1 MCLKNK
7 NEKNIFNWYDF
18 KSFCFAV
25 PLDEVFK
32 DIEVSGT
39 VRYCYDIKKEKNYNK
54 KTHRYQNK
62 TQTEITIK

>member
-1 MCLKNK
+1 MILKQ
-7 NEKNIFNWYDF
+7 FV
-18 KSFCFAV
+18 FAAT
-25 PLDEVFK
+25 LDEVFK

-39 VRYCYDIKKEKNYNK
+39 VRYRYNNKKKKKYNK

>member
-1 MCLKNK
+1 MKK
-7 NEKNIFNWYDF
+7 IFLIGMILNHF
-18 KSFCFAV
+18 VFAA

-54 KTHRYQNK
+54 KH
-62 TQTEITIK
+62 IDIKIKHKRKLQ

>member
-1 MCLKNK
+1 MKK
-7 NEKNIFNWYDF
+7 IFLIGMILNHF
-18 KSFCFAV
+18 VFAA

-39 VRYCYDIKKEKNYNK
+39 VRYRYDIKKRKKNTTK

>member
-1 MCLKNK
+1 MKK
-7 NEKNIFNWYDF
+7 IFLIGMILNHF
-18 KSFCFAV
+18 VFAA

-62 TQTEITIK
+62 TQMEITIK

>member
-1 MCLKNK
+1 MILNH
-7 NEKNIFNWYDF
+7 FV
-18 KSFCFAV
+18 FAA

-39 VRYCYDIKKEKNYNK
+39 VRYRYDIKKKNTT

>member
-1 MCLKNK
+1 MILNH
-7 NEKNIFNWYDF
+7 FV
-18 KSFCFAV
+18 FAAS
-25 PLDEVFK
+25 LDEVFK

-39 VRYCYDIKKEKNYNK
+39 VRYHYDIKKEKKYNK

>member
-1 MCLKNK
+1 MKK
-7 NEKNIFNWYDF
+7 IFLIGMILNHF
-18 KSFCFAV
+18 VFAA

-32 DIEVSGT
+32 DIEVSGI
-39 VRYCYDIKKEKNYNK
+39 VRYRYDNSLKKKKYNK

>member
-1 MCLKNK
+1 MKK
-7 NEKNIFNWYDF
+7 IFLIGMILNHF
-18 KSFCFAV
+18 VFAA

-39 VRYCYDIKKEKNYNK
+39 VRYRYDIKKRKKNTTK

-62 TQTEITIK
+62 IQTEITIK

>member
-1 MCLKNK
+1 MH
-7 NEKNIFNWYDF
+7 FV
-18 KSFCFAV
+18 FAA

-39 VRYCYDIKKEKNYNK
+39 VRYRYDIKKEKNTT

>member
-1 MCLKNK
+1 MKK
-7 NEKNIFNWYDF
+7 IFLIGMILNHF
-18 KSFCFAV
+18 VFAA

-39 VRYCYDIKKEKNYNK
+39 VRYRYDIKKKK
-54 KTHRYQNK
+54 IQQKTHRYQNK

>member
-1 MCLKNK
+1 M
-7 NEKNIFNWYDF
+7 FNWYEILNHF
-18 KSFCFAV
+18 VFAA

-39 VRYCYDIKKEKNYNK
+39 VHYRYDIKKEKKYNK

>member
-1 MCLKNK
+1 MKK
-7 NEKNIFNWYDF
+7 IFLIGMILNHF
-18 KSFCFAV
+18 VFTA

-39 VRYCYDIKKEKNYNK
+39 VRYHYDIKKEKKYNK

>member
-1 MCLKNK
+1 MKK
-7 NEKNIFNWYDF
+7 IFLIGMILNHF
-18 KSFCFAV
+18 VFAA

-39 VRYCYDIKKEKNYNK
+39 VHYRYDIKKRKKKYNK